1 MGEYFSNRWLFGEPV
16 NIRLD
21 ESIDFYWSEEDP
33 ITATGK
39 DFVSVRWSGF
49 LKPLFAEKYTFLVQV
64 NDGIKVW
71 IDDAILI
78 DEFSLMSMM
87 KILLME

>member
-1 MGEYFSNRWLFGEPV
+1 M
-16 NIRLD
+16 
-21 ESIDFYWSEEDP
+21 
-33 ITATGK
+33 
-39 DFVSVRWSGF
+39 SVRWSAF
-49 LKPLFAEKYTFLVQV
+49 LKPLFAEEYTFLVQV